1 MKRIFI
7 FLAFFIAT
15 QHLFGQVKIGINVSP
30 VFGYTRV
37 ALNSDAKGYD
47 VSSDGVGL
55 GLIGGPELS
64 FYLGKNQ
71 NYSIATGIWYSVKR
85 ARFTTTMPSS
95 LGVDSNRTYNY
106 NLQYL
111 QLPLTFKLYTNEI
124 ATDMKLYFQVGSSLD
139 VKIGGKEVGKKEKNT
154 SEFQPIDASIIL
166 GAGIKYS
173 LGENTSMLIGLRYS
187 RGFINAVTNPE
198 RKYFKINNDMIS
210 LDLGIQF

>member
-7 FLAFFIAT
+7 FLAFFITT

-47 VSSDGVGL
+47 VSSDGVGI
-55 GLIGGPELS
+55 GLMGGPELS
-64 FYLGKNQ
+64 FFLGKNE
-71 NYSIATGIWYSVKR
+71 NYSIATGILYSVKR
-85 ARFTTTMPSS
+85 ARFTTTIPSS
-95 LGVDSNRTYNY
+95 LGVDSSRSYNY

-139 VKIGGKEVGKKEKNT
+139 IKIGGREVGQKKKST
-154 SEFQPIDASIIL
+154 SEFKPVDASIIL

-173 LGENTSMLIGLRYS
+173 LGENTSMLIGLRYT
-187 RGFINAVTNPE
+187 RGFINAVKDPAAD
-198 RKYFKINNDMIS
+198 YFKINNDMIS